1 MLNYTLF
8 NHMVE
13 RAVTIIDSRRE
24 VPRVA
29 TAWVGARARGGLGA
43 GVVLHGYREVSK
55 SGRQARPFGVVQT
68 I

>member
-8 NHMVE
+8 NLMVE
-13 RAVTIIDSRRE
+13 HVVTIINSRRE

-29 TAWVGARARGGLGA
+29 TARVGARARGGLDV
-43 GVVLHGYREVSK
+43 GVILHGYREVSN
-55 SGRQARPFGVVQT
+55 SSSQACPFGVVQT